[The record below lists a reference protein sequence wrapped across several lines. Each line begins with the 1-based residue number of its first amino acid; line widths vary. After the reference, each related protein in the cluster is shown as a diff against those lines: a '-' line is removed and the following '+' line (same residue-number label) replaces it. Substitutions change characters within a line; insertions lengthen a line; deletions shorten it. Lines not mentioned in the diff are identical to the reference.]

1 MKIIGL
7 TGGIGSGKS
16 TVAQFLTQNEAIVLD
31 ADEIG
36 HEAFKPRSEGWS
48 EVVAA
53 FGERVLTR
61 DGGIDRKKLGQLVF
75 SDPVS
80 LAQLNRI
87 LHPRIYTMVK
97 ARLEEYRKQGI
108 QVVVLEAPLLLE
120 VGWSDLVDEV
130 WVTVAPQDIILK
142 RLSKRRRLARADALA
157 RIQAQLPV
165 EERLKHADA
174 VIDTNCTLAELKA
187 RVKAVWAERVQK

>member
-16 TVAQFLTQNEAIVLD
+16 TVAQFLTENGAIVLD
-31 ADEIG
+31 ADKIG

-61 DGGIDRKKLGQLVF
+61 DRGIDRKKLGQLVF

-97 ARLEEYRKQGI
+97 ARLDEYRKQGV

-130 WVTVAPQDIILK
+130 WVTVAPQDVILK
-142 RLSKRRRLARADALA
+142 RLSKRSRLARADALA
-157 RIQAQLPV
+157 RTKAQLPV

-174 VIDTNCTLAELKA
+174 VIDTNCTWLN
-187 RVKAVWAERVQK
+187 